1 MVQLGSNLD
10 VCLTTSSFS
19 IYHHLHCPSPQLAPN
34 CSHPPLPSPEGCGL
48 ARSCSTGGCSG
59 KNTRGDPASGRPSWC
74 VARMGYDKCR
84 GPFSLITLSLT
95 PTNAIEPHT
104 MPTACVATATMTS
117 QGPPWLSDHHD
128 NTKSPTPAYNE
139 AEWQTT
145 WQRAP

>member
-48 ARSCSTGGCSG
+48 AQSCSTGGCSG

-74 VARMGYDKCR
+74 V
-84 GPFSLITLSLT
+84 TLSLT
-95 PTNAIEPHT
+95 PTNAIEPHLCSNCHDDQPR
-104 MPTACVATATMTS
+104 PTLAVRPS
-117 QGPPWLSDHHD
+117 
-128 NTKSPTPAYNE
+128 
-139 AEWQTT
+139 
-145 WQRAP
+145 